1 MHFFHP
7 PPHVRRT
14 RQHQG
19 DEMASYRDQPPSPLG
34 DALGRLAFFE
44 GADPT
49 LLAKAAPASRWIDVE
64 AGKLILD
71 FGDDTDDVFLVVD
84 GALRVVIR
92 TTLGQEIILSDM
104 GPGELFGDVAAI
116 DGSKRSA
123 SVVALRKTQLCRLPS
138 ETFLGL
144 ALNAPVVG
152 LRLLRAL
159 TARLRRE
166 DERLFELTALPV
178 RERLAAELLRLSR
191 PRTGDRGRVISPPPP
206 QHVIAARIGAR
217 RETVSLSLRSLVDE
231 NLIEVSSRAIGL
243 PRPEALRAI
252 IDARLHGVPIE
263 GPGLIDSALRDNA

>member
-1 MHFFHP
+1 L
-7 PPHVRRT
+7 
-14 RQHQG
+14 
-19 DEMASYRDQPPSPLG
+19 SNYRDQTAASLG

-49 LLAKAAPASRWIDVE
+49 LLAKAAPAARWIDVE
-64 AGKLILD
+64 ANKLILD

-92 TTLGQEIILSDM
+92 TPLGQEIILGDM
-104 GPGELFGDVAAI
+104 GPGELIGDVAAI
-116 DGSKRSA
+116 DGAKRSA

-138 ETFLGL
+138 ATFLGI
-144 ALNAPVVG
+144 ALNAPPVG

-231 NLIEVSSRAIGL
+231 NLIEVSSRAIAL

-252 IDARLHGVPIE
+252 IDARLQGVPIE
-263 GPGLIDSALRDNA
+263 CSGPIDGALRDHA

>member
-1 MHFFHP
+1 MQ
-7 PPHVRRT
+7 R
-14 RQHQG
+14 QG
-19 DEMASYRDQPPSPLG
+19 DEMASYRDQTSSSLG
-34 DALGRLAFFE
+34 DTLGRLAFFE

-49 LLAKAAPASRWIDVE
+49 LLAKAAPAARWIDVE

-71 FGDDTDDVFLVVD
+71 FGDNTGDVFLVVD
-84 GALRVVIR
+84 GAFRVVVR
-92 TTLGQEIILSDM
+92 SALGHEIILGDM
-104 GPGELFGDVAAI
+104 GPGELFGEVAAI
-116 DGSKRSA
+116 DGAKRSA
-123 SVVALRKTQLCRLPS
+123 SVVALSKSQLCGLPS
-138 ETFLGL
+138 EIFLDL
-144 ALNAPVVG
+144 ALKAPPVG

-166 DERLFELTALPV
+166 DERLFVLTALPV

-191 PRTGDRGRVISPPPP
+191 PRSGDRGRVISPPPP

-231 NLIEVSSRAIGL
+231 NLIELSSRAIAL

-263 GPGLIDSALRDNA
+263 RSEPIDGGFATAPRRHPP

>member
-1 MHFFHP
+1 
-7 PPHVRRT
+7 
-14 RQHQG
+14 
-19 DEMASYRDQPPSPLG
+19 MASDRDQTPTPLG
-34 DALGRLAFFE
+34 GALGRLAFFQ

-49 LLAKAAPASRWIDVE
+49 LLAKAAPAARWIDVE

-71 FGDDTDDVFLVVD
+71 FGDDTDDVFFVVD

-92 TTLGQEIILSDM
+92 TALGQEIILGDIW
-104 GPGELFGDVAAI
+104 PGELFGDVAAI
-116 DGSKRSA
+116 DGAKRSA

-138 ETFLGL
+138 QTFLGL
-144 ALNAPVVG
+144 ALNAPPVG
-152 LRLLRAL
+152 LRLLRAM

-231 NLIEVSSRAIGL
+231 NLIEVSSRAIAL

-263 GPGLIDSALRDNA
+263 GSGPIDGALRDNA